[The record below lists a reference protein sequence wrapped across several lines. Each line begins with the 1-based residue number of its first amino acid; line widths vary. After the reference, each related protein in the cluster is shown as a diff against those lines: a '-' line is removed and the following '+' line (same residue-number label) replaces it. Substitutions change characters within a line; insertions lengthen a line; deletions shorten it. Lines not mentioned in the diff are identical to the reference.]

1 MDHKRNK
8 EVNRLREV
16 ASYRKSMCE
25 IIKLLRERIQELTV
39 LFDNLTISDRNL
51 IGEEF
56 TEVLG
61 KSMRLIHDISQN
73 LEISIEKPTAKVLFP
88 D

>member
-1 MDHKRNK
+1 MDHKRIE

-39 LFDNLTISDRNL
+39 LFDNLTKPDRNL

-56 TEVLG
+56 MEVLG
-61 KSMRLIHDISQN
+61 ESMRMIHDISWN
-73 LEISIEKPTAKVLFP
+73 LETPG
-88 D
+88 